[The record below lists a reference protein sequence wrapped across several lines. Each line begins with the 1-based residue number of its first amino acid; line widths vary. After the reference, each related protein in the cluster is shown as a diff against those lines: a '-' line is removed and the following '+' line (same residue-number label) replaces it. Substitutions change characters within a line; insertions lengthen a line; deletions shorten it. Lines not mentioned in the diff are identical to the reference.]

1 MCNLE
6 PIVGSVVGILGC
18 KYGDRMDMLHIT
30 WRMLQCSA
38 CSGSWTIYLMQSL
51 LSSLAMRFSDTAFF
65 QKLIWGLLSDL
76 DEVIHNQSAA
86 RRPAALQAML
96 PCCRS
101 AIFKQPGLLNL
112 HSRVAPSISN
122 LYFKLRKKCRDCRET
137 AAVTADTAADSVNHL
152 GVARRSH
159 QIATRD
165 TFIHCMPEV
174 NVSVDI
180 FVNSKY
186 VSLSLQRSE
195 ISGVGAGC

>member
-1 MCNLE
+1 MGIEWICCISRGACCSVLHAPDHE
-6 PIVGSVVGILGC
+6 PSI
-18 KYGDRMDMLHIT
+18 
-30 WRMLQCSA
+30 WCSH
-38 CSGSWTIYLMQSL
+38 CYPHWPWDSL
-51 LSSLAMRFSDTAFF
+51 IQHFSP
-65 QKLIWGLLSDL
+65 KLIWGLLSDL

-112 HSRVAPSISN
+112 HSRVAPSIAN
-122 LYFKLRKKCRDCRET
+122 LNFKLRKKCRDCRET
-137 AAVTADTAADSVNHL
+137 AAVTADTAAGSVNHL
-152 GVARRSH
+152 RVARRSH